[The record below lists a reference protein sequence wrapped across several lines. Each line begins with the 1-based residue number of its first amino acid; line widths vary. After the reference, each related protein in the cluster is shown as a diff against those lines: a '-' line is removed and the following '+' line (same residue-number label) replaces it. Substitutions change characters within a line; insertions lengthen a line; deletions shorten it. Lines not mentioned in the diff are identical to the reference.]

1 MSGAGRQIEAAE
13 QGGAAS
19 GWTRRAI
26 VAVVVSAVAGCSSSA
41 PPPTKPSPPTTAE
54 TASSPAAVAQTP
66 PADNTP
72 AGDAAP
78 AGESAS
84 VPATDQVDKP
94 QDAVAKDD
102 GAAPDDH
109 AEEDIGTQERFA
121 LLTPGGPLIVE
132 VAISVDGKTLAEA
145 GDAAAAAATREDA
158 EEGDGENAG
167 SEDASE
173 GAIAEG
179 DGEASEDER
188 VARYFRIRSSRSY
201 SPDPRRTSLL
211 WPLLD
216 ADGDGQL
223 DEREIASAADRL
235 WSRDADDDRVIRPAE
250 VASLREQLDGS
261 AATAMGRRSAS
272 GPAASR
278 LAALPLGPDCNM
290 DRVDFV
296 FQDLYAPQQDLSP
309 GSFSDLP
316 RLFRALDANGD
327 QWIERDELANVQSVG
342 PHLRL
347 VVAYTSNGENSDNK
361 APKQARLEIRE
372 ATDEVQQLDSG
383 ASDRTLLALGETR
396 VLISAHDMSGA
407 PNPLPQPA
415 PMQGAEGPPV
425 GVRVMVHDRG
435 DAIFE
440 ALDAN
445 ADGVLG
451 EREVAGAQALLAA
464 RDASGDGRLTVD
476 ETPYQ
481 MIVAF
486 LYGEAPGGPSYFA
499 PPAPPR
505 PADEAP
511 PAAWFVAADLNGDGD
526 VSRREFLGDA
536 ETFAKL
542 DANADGYVDA
552 REAAPVDANPAA
564 AAAGDS
570 ATPIANSAAPA
581 SGP

>member
-1 MSGAGRQIEAAE
+1 MSGAARQVEAGE
-13 QGGAAS
+13 CGGARGDLLLCAVLALVAAAS
-19 GWTRRAI
+19 AL
-26 VAVVVSAVAGCSSSA
+26 GCSSSA
-41 PPPTKPSPPTTAE
+41 PPPAKPPTPKAA
-54 TASSPAAVAQTP
+54 TASSPPAASPAPVADNKPTGDSA
-66 PADNTP
+66 PADET
-72 AGDAAP
+72 
-78 AGESAS
+78 AS
-84 VPATDQVDKP
+84 VPEAGEIAEP
-94 QDAVAKDD
+94 QDA
-102 GAAPDDH
+102 GAADEGAPADEVP
-109 AEEDIGTQERFA
+109 AERFA

-132 VAISVDGKTLAEA
+132 VSITVDGKSLA
-145 GDAAAAAATREDA
+145 DAAAAAAREDA
-158 EEGDGENAG
+158 EAGGVAIAG
-167 SEDASE
+167 SE
-173 GAIAEG
+173 
-179 DGEASEDER
+179 EASEAASDEGGDEASDDEASDDER

-216 ADGDGQL
+216 ADGDGLL
-223 DEREIASAADRL
+223 DEREIASAAARL

-272 GPAASR
+272 GPSASR
-278 LAALPLGPDCNM
+278 LAALPLGPDCNL

-309 GSFSDLP
+309 GSFADLP
-316 RLFRALDANGD
+316 SLFTSLDANGD
-327 QWIERDELANVQSVG
+327 QWIERDELAKVQSVD

-347 VVAYTSNGENSDNK
+347 AVIYTSTGENADNK
-361 APKQARLEIRE
+361 APKQARLELRAAAE
-372 ATDEVQQLDSG
+372 EVRPLDGS
-383 ASDRTLLALGETR
+383 AADRALFALGETR

-407 PNPLPQPA
+407 PNPRTQPT
-415 PMQGAEGPPV
+415 PMQGAAAPV
-425 GVRVMVHDRG
+425 GVRLMVHDRG

-451 EREVAGAQALLAA
+451 EREVAGAAALLAA
-464 RDASGDGRLTVD
+464 RDASGDGRLSVD

-536 ETFAKL
+536 ATFAKA
-542 DANADGYVDA
+542 DANADGYIDG
-552 REAAPVDANPAA
+552 REAAPTDADPTPPAE
-564 AAAGDS
+564 GD
-570 ATPIANSAAPA
+570 SAAPA
-581 SGP
+581 DGP